1 MIRAACALML
11 IALALLLLMLYRTE
25 GGTAI
30 PFFFLAQP
38 AAIAAIALWAIHE
51 WRNRNPRDDRE

>member
-1 MIRAACALML
+1 ML

-51 WRNRNPRDDRE
+51 WRNRNPRGDRE